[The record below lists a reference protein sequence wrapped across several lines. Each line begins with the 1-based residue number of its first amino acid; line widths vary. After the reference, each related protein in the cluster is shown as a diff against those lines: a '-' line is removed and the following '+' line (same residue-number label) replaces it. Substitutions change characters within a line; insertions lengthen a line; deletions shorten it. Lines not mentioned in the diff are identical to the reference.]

1 MATNKNLRKEIAWM
15 VYNGKEGHIPSS
27 YSIIDIIAYLYDNIL
42 KFDVKNPQW
51 EHRDFFILSK
61 GHGCQALYA
70 VLKKHGFLSQQDIE
84 KKTSL
89 DGILGGHPD
98 RTRVPCIEA
107 STGSLGHG
115 IGIAVGVALGLKIKN
130 KPNKVICLIGDGESN
145 EGTVWESA
153 LVAAKY
159 QLGNLCVIADHNGS
173 SDLVL
178 PVTNPEEK
186 WAAFGWTVHS
196 IDGHNSKE
204 IEQVFRKIEFV
215 HNAKPN
221 IIIARTIKGCGVEFM
236 EKNFGTWHAKIPSIE
251 ELNQIYTE
259 LEKER

>member
-1 MATNKNLRKEIAWM
+1 MVSNKELRKEIAWM

-27 YSIIDIIAYLYDNIL
+27 YSIIDIVAYLYDHVL
-42 KFDVKNPQW
+42 AFDPKNPKW
-51 EHRDFFILSK
+51 EGRDFFILSK

-70 VLKKHGFLSQQDIE
+70 VLKKHGFLSENDIL

-98 RTRVPCIEA
+98 RTRIPCIEA

-115 IGIAVGVALGLKIKN
+115 IGMAVGVALGLKIKN
-130 KPNKVICLIGDGESN
+130 KPNKVICVIGDGESN
-145 EGTVWESA
+145 EGMVWESA

-159 QLGNLCVIADHNGS
+159 NLGNLCVIADHNGS

-178 PVTNPEEK
+178 PVPNPEQK
-186 WAAFGWTVHS
+186 WGSFGWEVYS
-196 IDGHNSKE
+196 INGHDPKE
-204 IEQVFRKIEFV
+204 FERVFGEMEFK
-215 HNAKPN
+215 HNTKPK

-236 EKNFGTWHAKIPSIE
+236 EKNFGTWHAKVPTSE
-251 ELNQIYTE
+251 ELNQIYCE